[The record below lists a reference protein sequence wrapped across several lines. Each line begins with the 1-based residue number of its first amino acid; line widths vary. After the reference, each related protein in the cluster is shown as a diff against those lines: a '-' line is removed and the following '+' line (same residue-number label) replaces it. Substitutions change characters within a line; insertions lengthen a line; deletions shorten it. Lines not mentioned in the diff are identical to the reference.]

1 MVLHYA
7 LVQLAVFWLC
17 HVLVLFWGLKFPFH
31 WRTFKSTTK
40 LKYVHLSCVL
50 IGLLGP
56 FVPVIVTISKFSHGK
71 SAAEAAKGGLGFGIT
86 RFPSLLCS
94 GRDDKTVFYA
104 LVLPII
110 LIIMIGMAILVLVFW
125 IVYKVS

>member
-1 MVLHYA
+1 MHYA
-7 LVQLAVFWLC
+7 LVQLAIFWLC

-31 WRTFKSTTK
+31 WRTFKSTPK
-40 LKYVHLSCVL
+40 LKYIHLSCVL

-56 FVPVIVTISKFSHGK
+56 FVPVIVTMSKFSHGK

-94 GRDDKTVFYA
+94 GSDEKTVFYA

-110 LIIMIGMAILVLVFW
+110 LIIMIGMTILVLVFW